1 MPLNAS
7 RNSSS
12 SGRRLLQ
19 QSPYVDANMQVVCQ
33 GCKDSSAMQ
42 AALTGATPAALL
54 NAYASANGTH
64 AMLLPGL
71 HYGIFSCSSAVS
83 LHACTLMLPDLVVA
97 NNGD

>member
-7 RNSSS
+7 TNSSSSS

-19 QSPYVDANMQVVCQ
+19 QSPYVDATTQVVCQ

-42 AALTGATPAALL
+42 AALTSATPAALL

-64 AMLLPGL
+64 SMLLPGL
-71 HYGIFSCSSAVS
+71 H
-83 LHACTLMLPDLVVA
+83 VVA
-97 NNGD
+97 QL